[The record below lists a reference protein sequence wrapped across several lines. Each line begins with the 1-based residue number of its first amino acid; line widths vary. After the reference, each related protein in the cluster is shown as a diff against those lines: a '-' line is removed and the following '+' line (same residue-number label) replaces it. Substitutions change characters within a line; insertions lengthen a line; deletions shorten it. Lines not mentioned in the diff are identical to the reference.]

1 MERIRDYC
9 VGYDKYD
16 DNKVL
21 LRIRNASSEDI
32 NLYVKVKYENDVS
45 FYLDICNYV
54 VLEYALASE
63 YGNLEGK
70 SNEDIRLMMA
80 VSYYDPSNNQ
90 YKCEIFPYD
99 DIHLIKDI
107 CKEHNVAVGTTLK
120 TILMGAMDSS
130 IPQNYISTI
139 EFSKI
144 DSTSNIAYTLE
155 EYYKN
160 DESILC
166 HLV

>member
-9 VGYDKYD
+9 VGYDKYH

-21 LRIRNASSEDI
+21 VRIRNVASEDV
-32 NLYVKVKYENDVS
+32 NLYVKVKYENDIS

-80 VSYYDPSNNQ
+80 VSYYTSDDE

-99 DIHLIKDI
+99 DIHLIKNI
-107 CKEHNVAVGTTLK
+107 CEEYNVAIGTTLK
-120 TILMGAMDSS
+120 TILIGALDSS

-144 DSTSNIAYTLE
+144 DSRNNIAYTLE

-160 DESILC
+160 DETILC